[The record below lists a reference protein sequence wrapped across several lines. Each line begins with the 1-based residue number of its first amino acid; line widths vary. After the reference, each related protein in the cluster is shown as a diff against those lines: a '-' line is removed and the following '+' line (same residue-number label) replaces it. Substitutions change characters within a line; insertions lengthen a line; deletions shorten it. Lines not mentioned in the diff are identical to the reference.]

1 MTQGRRGSR
10 GSSGPGRA
18 TSRPG
23 APRQRRTSRP
33 CVTQEPQPERPQLRL
48 PQISLGVTRRAIALA
63 VVLAILALSYIG
75 SLRLYLEQQNE
86 IAVARQQIAERSAA
100 VARLS
105 DELKRWDDPDYVK
118 AQARD
123 RLGWVVP
130 GEIGYRVIGPD
141 GKVMSGQVGSI
152 KGTNDPENQSWYEKL
167 WSSVQAAD
175 QPAPA
180 APTPRSAGVVT
191 PPPATAPSASP
202 SRR

>member
-1 MTQGRRGSR
+1 M
-10 GSSGPGRA
+10 
-18 TSRPG
+18 
-23 APRQRRTSRP
+23 
-33 CVTQEPQPERPQLRL
+33 RL